1 MPVFLEPG
9 QSFPVVL
16 ESDKEKPI
24 ELRPTFFAKSQ
35 AMRGQQKIATT
46 LDRYTT
52 DKEVT
57 AEQLF
62 DDVVTTLG
70 EVLTGWKNMNDI
82 PYSVDALRDVLSY
95 TEARELLRKVAYNQ
109 HVTLDEKKSSE

>member
-9 QSFPVVL
+9 LSFPVVL
-16 ESDKEKPI
+16 ESDKDKPA
-24 ELRPTFFAKSQ
+24 ETRPTFFAKSQ
-35 AMRGQQKIATT
+35 AMRGQQRIATV
-46 LDRYTT
+46 LDRLTS

-57 AEQLF
+57 TEQLF
-62 DDVVTTLG
+62 SDVVDTLG
-70 EVLTGWKNMNDI
+70 EVLTGWKSMNGI